1 MVRVCLCDL
10 TVQLFTA
17 LVVVLSD
24 MGQRC
29 VCDLLGTAHMWRV
42 VLLGVQG

>member
-17 LVVVLSD
+17 LVVLSD
-24 MGQRC
+24 SGQRR